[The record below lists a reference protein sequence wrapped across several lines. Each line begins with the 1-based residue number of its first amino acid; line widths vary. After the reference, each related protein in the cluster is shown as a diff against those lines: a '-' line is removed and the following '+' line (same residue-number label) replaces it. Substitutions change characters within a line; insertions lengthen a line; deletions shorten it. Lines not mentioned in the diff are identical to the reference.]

1 MGAAP
6 GASARITKSRSMLHP
21 LAAQLVERAREAGA
35 VRPDSETQDFGV
47 LQLMVG
53 AVIDAGRGVAPD
65 LWRRYLAIA
74 LQGLRAQPSR
84 LEPLPIPPVSPE
96 QMDALL
102 MGAHGRRAGPSRR

>member
-1 MGAAP
+1 
-6 GASARITKSRSMLHP
+6 
-21 LAAQLVERAREAGA
+21 LVERAREAGA
-35 VRPDSETQDFGV
+35 VRADSETQDFGV

-74 LQGLRAQPSR
+74 LQGLRARPSPA
-84 LEPLPIPPVSPE
+84 EPLPVPAVSPE